1 VSDGFDDP
9 SKRADEPIQ
18 PTATNNGD
26 GDATPLPDIELSY
39 ESENDDA
46 AVLLFFPDANAVK
59 V

>member
-9 SKRADEPIQ
+9 SERADEPIQ
-18 PTATNNGD
+18 PTAADNGD

-46 AVLLFFPDANAVK
+46 AVLLFFTDANAVDI
-59 V
+59 